1 VQRVFPGASNSSC
14 ELLIGALP
22 EALPLVINWRVTH
35 LFAPA
40 LAAGLFAM
48 TPVLKKFVQTWLIN
62 TFAVLVTVT
71 VLPHFKCEPKW
82 AVFLVSLLLGI
93 LNTFLRPLMM
103 LVALPL
109 VLYTLGLFLVV
120 INGCLIYM
128 VDGIMGTTFEVD
140 GFGWAM
146 LGSVLIGVISLI
158 LNVITGNSNAQLK
171 VRRQQRPPNAQGRD
185 DGGDGPVIDV

>member
-1 VQRVFPGASNSSC
+1 MN
-14 ELLIGALP
+14 
-22 EALPLVINWRVTH
+22 
-35 LFAPA
+35 PA
-40 LAAGLFAM
+40 
-48 TPVLKKFVQTWLIN
+48 VKKFLQTWLIN

-71 VLPHFKCEPKW
+71 VLPHFHCEPKW

-93 LNTFLRPLMM
+93 LNTFVRRYMI

-109 VLYTLGLFLVV
+109 VIFSLGLFLVV

-128 VDGIMGTTFEVD
+128 VDWIMGTTFEVD

-146 LGSVLIGVISLI
+146 LGSVFIGVISLI
-158 LNVITGNSNAQLK
+158 LNVVTGNSNAQLK
-171 VRRQQRPPNAQGRD
+171 VRRQQRPPDTRGRD

>member
-1 VQRVFPGASNSSC
+1 MN
-14 ELLIGALP
+14 
-22 EALPLVINWRVTH
+22 
-35 LFAPA
+35 PA
-40 LAAGLFAM
+40 
-48 TPVLKKFVQTWLIN
+48 VKKFLQTWLIN

-71 VLPHFKCEPKW
+71 VLPHFKCEPKG

-109 VLYTLGLFLVV
+109 VIFSLGLFLVV

-128 VDGIMGTTFEVD
+128 VDGIMGKTFEVD

-146 LGSVLIGVISLI
+146 LGSIFIGVISMI
-158 LNVITGNSNAQLK
+158 LNVITGNTNAQFK
-171 VRRQQRPPNAQGRD
+171 VSRPPRPPNQRRPGD
-185 DGGDGPVIDV
+185 DDSGPVIDV

>member
-1 VQRVFPGASNSSC
+1 M
-14 ELLIGALP
+14 
-22 EALPLVINWRVTH
+22 PLVIKRSVAH
-35 LFAPA
+35 LFTPA

-71 VLPHFKCEPKW
+71 VLPHFHCEPKG
-82 AVFLVSLLLGI
+82 AVFLLSLLLGV

-128 VDGIMGTTFEVD
+128 VDGIMGKTFEVD

-146 LGSVLIGVISLI
+146 LGSILIGVISLI
-158 LNVITGNSNAQLK
+158 LNVITGNTHTQFKMNHQAK
-171 VRRQQRPPNAQGRD
+171 PPNPRSPR

>member
-1 VQRVFPGASNSSC
+1 
-14 ELLIGALP
+14 
-22 EALPLVINWRVTH
+22 
-35 LFAPA
+35 
-40 LAAGLFAM
+40 M
-48 TPVLKKFVQTWLIN
+48 TPVLKKFIQTWLIN

-71 VLPHFKCEPKW
+71 VLHPHFRCEPKG

-128 VDGIMGTTFEVD
+128 VDGIMGKTFEVE

-146 LGSVLIGVISLI
+146 LGSVLIGLIALI
-158 LNVITGNSNAQLK
+158 LSVVTGNSDAKLK
-171 VRRQQRPPNAQGRD
+171 VRRRQRPPETRGRD

>member
-1 VQRVFPGASNSSC
+1 MAVG
-14 ELLIGALP
+14 LI
-22 EALPLVINWRVTH
+22 
-35 LFAPA
+35 
-40 LAAGLFAM
+40 AM
-48 TPVLKKFVQTWLIN
+48 TPMLKKFVQTWLIN

-71 VLPHFKCEPKW
+71 VLPHFHCEPKG

-103 LVALPL
+103 LVALRL
-109 VLYTLGLFLVV
+109 VLYTLGLFLNV

-128 VDGIMGTTFEVD
+128 VDGIMGKTFEVD

-146 LGSVLIGVISLI
+146 LGSMLIGFIALI
-158 LNVITGNSNAQLK
+158 LNVMTGNPSAQIK
-171 VRRQQRPPNAQGRD
+171 VHRQQRPPDVKGRG

>member
-1 VQRVFPGASNSSC
+1 
-14 ELLIGALP
+14 
-22 EALPLVINWRVTH
+22 LPLVIKSSVPH

-71 VLPHFKCEPKW
+71 VLPHFHCEPKW
-82 AVFLVSLLLGI
+82 AVFLVSLLLGV

-128 VDGIMGTTFEVD
+128 VDGIMGKTFEVD

-146 LGSVLIGVISLI
+146 LGSIFIGVIALI
-158 LNVITGNSNAQLK
+158 LNVVTGNTNAQFK
-171 VRRQQRPPNAQGRD
+171 VSRPPRRPNPRRPGD
-185 DGGDGPVIDV
+185 DDSGPVIDV

>member
-1 VQRVFPGASNSSC
+1 
-14 ELLIGALP
+14 
-22 EALPLVINWRVTH
+22 
-35 LFAPA
+35 
-40 LAAGLFAM
+40 M
-48 TPVLKKFVQTWLIN
+48 TPVLKKFIQTWLIN

-71 VLPHFKCEPKW
+71 VLQLHFRCEPKG

-128 VDGIMGTTFEVD
+128 VDGIMGKTFEVE

-146 LGSVLIGVISLI
+146 LGSVLIGVIALI
-158 LNVITGNSNAQLK
+158 LNVVTGNPDAKLK
-171 VRRQQRPPNAQGRD
+171 VRRQQRPPQPRGRD

>member
-1 VQRVFPGASNSSC
+1 
-14 ELLIGALP
+14 
-22 EALPLVINWRVTH
+22 
-35 LFAPA
+35 
-40 LAAGLFAM
+40 M
-48 TPVLKKFVQTWLIN
+48 TPVLKKFIQTWLIN

-71 VLPHFKCEPKW
+71 VLQPHFRCEPKG
-82 AVFLVSLLLGI
+82 AVFLVSLLLGV

-128 VDGIMGTTFEVD
+128 VDGIMGKTFEVE

-146 LGSVLIGVISLI
+146 LGSVIIGVIALI
-158 LNVITGNSNAQLK
+158 LNVVTGNSNAQFK
-171 VRRQQRPPNAQGRD
+171 ARRQKRPPETRGRD

>member
-1 VQRVFPGASNSSC
+1 
-14 ELLIGALP
+14 
-22 EALPLVINWRVTH
+22 
-35 LFAPA
+35 
-40 LAAGLFAM
+40 M
-48 TPVLKKFVQTWLIN
+48 TPVLKKFIQTWLIN

-71 VLPHFKCEPKW
+71 VLQPHFRCEPKG

-128 VDGIMGTTFEVD
+128 VDGIMGKTFEVE

-146 LGSVLIGVISLI
+146 LGSVLIGVIALI
-158 LNVITGNSNAQLK
+158 LNVVTGNPDAKLK
-171 VRRQQRPPNAQGRD
+171 VRRQQRPPQPRGRD

>member
-1 VQRVFPGASNSSC
+1 
-14 ELLIGALP
+14 
-22 EALPLVINWRVTH
+22 
-35 LFAPA
+35 
-40 LAAGLFAM
+40 M

-71 VLPHFKCEPKW
+71 VLPHFHCEPKG

-128 VDGIMGTTFEVD
+128 VDGIMGKTFEVD

-158 LNVITGNSNAQLK
+158 LNVVTGNSNAQFK
-171 VRRQQRPPNAQGRD
+171 ARQQRRPPNTRGRG

>member
-1 VQRVFPGASNSSC
+1 
-14 ELLIGALP
+14 
-22 EALPLVINWRVTH
+22 LPLVIESGVQH
-35 LFAPA
+35 LFTPA
-40 LAAGLFAM
+40 MAAGSIGM

-71 VLPHFKCEPKW
+71 VLPHFHCDPKG

-93 LNTFLRPLMM
+93 LNTFLRPFLT

-109 VLYTLGLFLVV
+109 VVFSLGLFLIV

-128 VDGIMGTTFEVD
+128 VDGIMGATFEVD

-158 LNVITGNSNAQLK
+158 LNVVTGNSNAQFK
-171 VRRQQRPPNAQGRD
+171 VRRQQHPTDTRGRD

>member
-1 VQRVFPGASNSSC
+1 
-14 ELLIGALP
+14 
-22 EALPLVINWRVTH
+22 
-35 LFAPA
+35 
-40 LAAGLFAM
+40 M

-71 VLPHFKCEPKW
+71 VLPHFHCEPKG

-128 VDGIMGTTFEVD
+128 VDWIMGTAFEVD

-146 LGSVLIGVISLI
+146 LGSVLIGVIALI
-158 LNVITGNSNAQLK
+158 LNVVTGNTNAQLK
-171 VRRQQRPPNAQGRD
+171 VRRQQRPPDTRGRD
-185 DGGDGPVIDV
+185 GGGDGPVIDV

>member
-1 VQRVFPGASNSSC
+1 
-14 ELLIGALP
+14 
-22 EALPLVINWRVTH
+22 
-35 LFAPA
+35 
-40 LAAGLFAM
+40 M
-48 TPVLKKFVQTWLIN
+48 TPVLKKFIQTWLIN

-71 VLPHFKCEPKW
+71 VLQPHFRCEPKG
-82 AVFLVSLLLGI
+82 AVFLVSLLLGV

-128 VDGIMGTTFEVD
+128 VDGIMGKTFEVE

-146 LGSVLIGVISLI
+146 LGSVLIGVIALI
-158 LNVITGNSNAQLK
+158 LNVVTGNTNGQFKA
-171 VRRQQRPPNAQGRD
+171 RRQQRPPKSPGRD

>member
-1 VQRVFPGASNSSC
+1 
-14 ELLIGALP
+14 
-22 EALPLVINWRVTH
+22 
-35 LFAPA
+35 
-40 LAAGLFAM
+40 M
-48 TPVLKKFVQTWLIN
+48 TPVLKKFIQTWLIN

-71 VLPHFKCEPKW
+71 VLPHFHCEPKG

-109 VLYTLGLFLVV
+109 VLYTLGLFLIV

-128 VDGIMGTTFEVD
+128 VDGIMGKTFEVD

-146 LGSVLIGVISLI
+146 LGSILIGVISLI
-158 LNVITGNSNAQLK
+158 LNVVTGNTNSQFK
-171 VRRQQRPPNAQGRD
+171 VSRQSRPPDQRGSG

>member
-1 VQRVFPGASNSSC
+1 
-14 ELLIGALP
+14 
-22 EALPLVINWRVTH
+22 
-35 LFAPA
+35 
-40 LAAGLFAM
+40 M

-71 VLPHFKCEPKW
+71 ILPHFHCEPKG

-128 VDGIMGTTFEVD
+128 VDGIMGKTFEVD

-146 LGSVLIGVISLI
+146 LGSILIGLIALI
-158 LNVITGNSNAQLK
+158 LNVITGNSTAQFK
-171 VRRQQRPPNAQGRD
+171 VRRQQRPPDPRGRG
-185 DGGDGPVIDV
+185 DGGGGPVIDV